1 MPKKALKK
9 KIVPIDPIASGRVC
23 DLVSNLATCSFQG
36 RSMAYALDVWQAMAL
51 DKNCF
56 RVMSLAGAMV
66 PAGMGLIIIRLIE
79 ARLIDAIVCTGATL
93 SHDMCNT
100 VAKEEQAH
108 FLGDEFADDE
118 VLRDES
124 INRIY
129 DTYLPETAFQSA
141 EHAMMKLYGKLKFEA
156 QAPGYR
162 SLSTE
167 SFCRQVGMLLPGR
180 SILTA
185 AARHGVSIFVPAIA
199 DSEMGLNVVSAGAR
213 KELPGGGRIEFNTLR
228 DVETFAAMVV
238 AKKKAGLVSI
248 GGGVPRN
255 WAQQVYPYLNMKV
268 FDKRVKADG
277 YHYGVRIT
285 TDRPEF
291 GGLSGCTISESKS
304 WGKYENQA
312 VEASVICD
320 ATIALP
326 LLSTALFQRL
336 GGKAHATRRT

>member
-1 MPKKALKK
+1 MPRKLLKR
-9 KIVPIDPIASGRVC
+9 KIVPIDPVASGRVC

-36 RSMAYALDVWQAMAL
+36 RSMAYALDVWEAMAR
-51 DKNCF
+51 DRDCF

-66 PAGMGLIIIRLIE
+66 PAGMGLVIIRLIE
-79 ARLIDAIVCTGATL
+79 ARLVDAIVCTGATL
-93 SHDMCNT
+93 SHDLCNT
-100 VAKEEQAH
+100 VAQSDQAH
-108 FLGDEFADDE
+108 FLGDECADDE
-118 VLRDES
+118 VLRDEA

-129 DTYLPETAFQSA
+129 DTYLPESAFQSA
-141 EHAMMKLYGKLKFEA
+141 EHALMNMYGQLRFEA
-156 QAPGYR
+156 EAPGLR

-167 SFCRQVGMLLPGR
+167 SFCRQIGLLLPGR

-185 AARHGVSIFVPAIA
+185 AARHQVSLFVPAIS
-199 DSEMGLNVVSAGAR
+199 DSEMGLNVVAAGAR
-213 KELPGGGRIEFNTLR
+213 NEIPGGGRIEFNTLR
-228 DVETFAAMVV
+228 DVETFAGMVV
-238 AKKKAGLVSI
+238 KKKKAGLVSI

-326 LLSTALFQRL
+326 LLSTALLQRL
-336 GGKAHATRRT
+336 EG

>member
-1 MPKKALKK
+1 MARKILKR
-9 KIVPIDPIASGRVC
+9 KIVPIDPVASGRVC
-23 DLVSNLATCSFQG
+23 DLVKNLATCSFQG
-36 RSMAYALDVWQAMAL
+36 RSMAYALDVWEAMVR
-51 DKNCF
+51 DRDCF

-66 PAGMGLIIIRLIE
+66 PAGMGLIVIRLIE
-79 ARLIDAIVCTGATL
+79 AKLVDAIICTGATL
-93 SHDMCNT
+93 SHDLCNT
-100 VAKEEQAH
+100 VAKEQQAH

-118 VLRDES
+118 ILRNEA

-129 DTYLPETAFQSA
+129 DTYLPEAAFQSA
-141 EHAMMKLYGKLKFEA
+141 EHALVKIYDRLKFETL
-156 QAPGYR
+156 APGQR
-162 SLSTE
+162 ALSTA
-167 SFCRQVGMLLPGR
+167 SFCRQIGMQLPGR

-185 AARHGVSIFVPAIA
+185 AARHGVSLFVPAIS
-199 DSEMGLNVVSAGAR
+199 DSELGLNVVSAGVR
-213 KELPGGGRIEFNTLR
+213 GEIPGGGRIEFNTMR
-228 DVETFAAMVV
+228 DVETFASMVV
-238 AKKKAGLVSI
+238 KKKKAGLVSI

-268 FDKRVKADG
+268 MDQRVNADG

-326 LLSTALFQRL
+326 LLSTALLQRL
-336 GGKAHATRRT
+336 ESKRAHSRA

>member
-1 MPKKALKK
+1 MAKTKALKR
-9 KIVPIDPIASGRVC
+9 KIVPIDPVASGRVC

-36 RSMAYALDVWQAMAL
+36 RSLAYALDVWEAMVKDRSCL
-51 DKNCF
+51 

-66 PAGMGLIIIRLIE
+66 PAGMGLVIIRLIE
-79 ARLIDAIVCTGATL
+79 AGLVDVIICTGATL
-93 SHDMCNT
+93 SHDLCNT
-100 VAKEEQAH
+100 VAKSEQAH

-118 VLRDES
+118 VLRDEA

-129 DTYLPETAFQSA
+129 DTYLPESAFQSA
-141 EHAMMKLYGKLKFEA
+141 EHAMAGLYDRLTFDHEA
-156 QAPGYR
+156 DGLR
-162 SLSTE
+162 SLSTN
-167 SFCRQVGMLLPGR
+167 SFCRQIGLMLPGR

-185 AARHGVSIFVPAIA
+185 AARHDVAIFVPAIS
-199 DSEMGLNVVSAGAR
+199 DSEMGLNVVAAGAR
-213 KELPGGGRIEFNTLR
+213 GELPGGGKIEFSTLR
-228 DVETFAAMVV
+228 DVEAFAARVA

-268 FDKRVKADG
+268 FDKRVNADG

-304 WGKYENQA
+304 WGKYGKQA

-326 LLSTALFQRL
+326 LLSTALLQRL
-336 GGKAHATRRT
+336 AK

>member
-1 MPKKALKK
+1 MAKTTLKK
-9 KIVPIDPIASGRVC
+9 KIVPIDPVASGRVC
-23 DLVSNLATCSFQG
+23 DLVQNLATCSFQG
-36 RSMAYALDVWQAMAL
+36 RSMAYALDVWEAMVRDRSCL
-51 DKNCF
+51 

-79 ARLIDAIVCTGATL
+79 AKLIDAIICTGATL
-93 SHDMCNT
+93 SHDLCNT
-100 VAKEEQAH
+100 VAKSDQAH
-108 FLGDEFADDE
+108 FLGDEYADDE
-118 VLRDES
+118 VLRDEA

-129 DTYLPETAFQSA
+129 DTYLPESAFQSA
-141 EHAMMKLYGKLKFEA
+141 EHALAKLYGKLRYDHE
-156 QAPGYR
+156 APGLR

-167 SFCRQVGMLLPGR
+167 SFCRQIGMLLPGR
-180 SILTA
+180 SILTS
-185 AARHGVSIFVPAIA
+185 AARHGVSLFVPAIS

-213 KELPGGGRIEFNTLR
+213 GELPGGGRIEFNTLR
-228 DVETFAAMVV
+228 DVETFAGLVV
-238 AKKKAGLVSI
+238 KKKKAGLVSI

-268 FDKRVKADG
+268 FDKRVNADG

-326 LLSTALFQRL
+326 LLSTALLQRL
-336 GGKAHATRRT
+336 EKRKS

>member
-1 MPKKALKK
+1 MAKTKALKK
-9 KIVPIDPIASGRVC
+9 KIVPIDPVASGRVC

-36 RSMAYALDVWQAMAL
+36 RSLAYALDVWEAMVKDRQCL
-51 DKNCF
+51 

-66 PAGMGLIIIRLIE
+66 PAGMGLVIIRLIE
-79 ARLIDAIVCTGATL
+79 AGLVDVIICTGATL
-93 SHDMCNT
+93 SHDLCNT
-100 VAKEEQAH
+100 VDKQEQAH
-108 FLGDEFADDE
+108 YLGDEFADDE
-118 VLRDES
+118 VLRDEA

-129 DTYLPETAFQSA
+129 DTYLPEKAFGNA
-141 EHAMMKLYGKLKFEA
+141 EAALAKLYPKLTFDHAGKDI
-156 QAPGYR
+156 R
-162 SLSTE
+162 SLTTHN
-167 SFCRQVGMLLPGR
+167 FCRQIGLLLPGR

-185 AARHGVSIFVPAIA
+185 AARHKVAIFVPAIS
-199 DSEMGLNVVSAGAR
+199 DSELGLNVVAAGAR
-213 KELPGGGRIEFNTLR
+213 GELPGGGRIDFSTLR
-228 DVETFAAMVV
+228 DVEDFAALVR
-238 AKKKAGLVSI
+238 KKKRAGLVSI

-268 FDKRVKADG
+268 FDDTVSADG

-304 WGKYENQA
+304 WGKYGKQA

-326 LLSTALFQRL
+326 LLSTALLQRL
-336 GGKAHATRRT
+336 AK